1 MPSKEAVEAT
11 PGTPLTKEEVIKLQT
26 QGQLPKDFN
35 PETQTASVH
44 KIKSGDQE
52 IMVIMV
58 DAPPCGCVRLPTG
71 KKKRCSKHKEEHRA
85 RMRMK
90 RVKKA
95 KKKAVKDDDKKM
107 VKDDDSD
114 RKKVVELRHAGDS
127 VSDDD
132 KAVDGALTP
141 DKICALG
148 PAGVAVLVEV
158 KAEGSDLGP
167 RAHIDKPMRGILV
180 KGPHDT
186 PQFVPEEKVPKDAN
200 GQPKYQNYTKGQL
213 CKGAHGEAIFYADDE
228 CQPDDRGNP
237 KNVEVKGVD
246 KGLQNK
252 IGETVCP
259 PCEIDVNE
267 RGMPVLKQIT
277 NANNVPK
284 VRSVLLN
291 EKHATVGILTKNN
304 EGIVVFTQTGGQ
316 EIGAKEG
323 GANIPTTPNDSVAPN
338 DVIGKVVANK
348 EGAHHVIPPNQA
360 VKQDEKVIGT
370 VLQGNYS
377 EPIFVKDPK
386 ATGGTAATEAVTN
399 AETANKT
406 HDQQVANAN
415 ILVQSKL
422 QNKTSEEMKKE
433 QAPSTAAVP
442 SSSRPAAPIPDK
454 SAQTGGGVISS
465 TADGGGKGTTS
476 VDVKPG
482 AYASTQGGVA
492 QTQAKPTG
500 QQPLAAF
507 KLDAGGGIQ
516 SVFITDRY
524 LGEYNGGG
532 QKSTYGGGGAGGGQS
547 THGGGGAGG
556 GQSTHGG
563 DGAGGGQSTH
573 GGGGAGGGQSTHG
586 GGGGNQS
593 VYVDGGGGG
602 NDGGGQNMYAGG
614 GGGAS
619 GGSGASSGAISG
631 GVQSVYVRRGG
642 GAGASGPSAEAIL
655 KGQLSDVSAFPH
667 LPVLTN
673 SKRGISDTVDVQQL
687 IGVRAKFLHMSLS

>member
-1 MPSKEAVEAT
+1 MPTKEAVEAT
-11 PGTPLTKEEVIKLQT
+11 PGTPLTKEEAIKLQA

-71 KKKRCSKHKEEHRA
+71 KKKRCSKHKEERRA

-90 RVKKA
+90 KAKKT
-95 KKKAVKDDDKKM
+95 KKKAVMDDDKKM

-132 KAVDGALTP
+132 KPVDGALTP

-148 PAGVAVLVEV
+148 PVGVAVLVEV

-186 PQFVPEEKVPKDAN
+186 PQFVPEEKTPKDAN

-228 CQPDDRGNP
+228 CQPDDRGYP

-252 IGETVCP
+252 IGETVCS
-259 PCEIDVNE
+259 PCEVDVNE

-277 NANNVPK
+277 NENNAPK
-284 VRSVLLN
+284 
-291 EKHATVGILTKNN
+291 EKNATVGILTKNN

-323 GANIPTTPNDSVAPN
+323 GANIPTTPNDNVAPN
-338 DVIGKVVANK
+338 DVIGKVVSNK
-348 EGAHHVIPPNQA
+348 EGTHHVIPANQA
-360 VKQDEKVIGT
+360 VKQDEKVIGM

-377 EPIFVKDPK
+377 EPVFVKDPK
-386 ATGGTAATEAVTN
+386 ATGGTAATGAVNN
-399 AETANKT
+399 AEAANKT
-406 HDQQVANAN
+406 HGQQIANAN

-422 QNKTSEEMKKE
+422 QNKTPEEVKKE
-433 QAPSTAAVP
+433 QALSTSAEP
-442 SSSRPAAPIPDK
+442 SSSRPAAPIPGK
-454 SAQTGGGVISS
+454 SAQTEGGVVSS
-465 TADGGGKGTTS
+465 VAHGGGKGTTS
-476 VDVKPG
+476 FYVGPG
-482 AYASTQGGVA
+482 AYASTQGGGA
-492 QTQAKPTG
+492 QAQGGGAQAQARPKG

-507 KLDAGGGIQ
+507 KLDAGGGVQ

-524 LGEYNGGG
+524 LGGYGGGG

-547 THGGGGAGG
+547 MHGGGGGGGGQSMHGGGGAGG
-556 GQSTHGG
+556 GQSM
-563 DGAGGGQSTH
+563 H
-573 GGGGAGGGQSTHG
+573 GGGGAGGGQSMHGGDGGGGGQKSTYVGGGAGGGQSMHG
-586 GGGGNQS
+586 GGGGGGVQKS
-593 VYVDGGGGG
+593 TYVGGGA
-602 NDGGGQNMYAGG
+602 GGGQSMHAGG

-619 GGSGASSGAISG
+619 SGGGASGGAFSG
-631 GVQSVYVRRGG
+631 GVQSVYARGG
-642 GAGASGPSAEAIL
+642 GGARPSGSSAETIL
-655 KGQLSDVSAFPH
+655 KKQAPPAAF
-667 LPVLTN
+667 TN
-673 SKRGISDTVDVQQL
+673 THSVYL
-687 IGVRAKFLHMSLS
+687 